1 MLEKSFCLAN
11 KPTTFFKVSLSC
23 SVLIVLRSLS
33 SKITT
38 HLHWCRIWVV
48 LFVWSQV
55 PQFHLLS
62 HTSTVQWSP
71 STANV
76 YNYRRHY
83 TEECKLQ
90 CEGDG
95 LLHRPA
101 VCIVN
106 L

>member
-55 PQFHLLS
+55 LQFHLLS
-62 HTSTVQWSP
+62 HTSTVLWNP